1 MNQNSVVHFEVPFD
15 DKERAMK
22 FYAEVFGWQMQDM
35 PEMQYV
41 IARTTE
47 TDDKQMIKNPGAI
60 NGGMYKRGGGS
71 SVHPVLV
78 LDVPSIDNHI
88 PKVTEAG
95 GSVVKEKVSVGG
107 MGFYA
112 QVKDTEGNI
121 IGLWETVPQKS

>member
-47 TDDKQMIKNPGAI
+47 THDTQMIKNPGAI

-71 SVHPVLV
+71 SAHPVWAKPAACRTTSSSPTLAATSTAKASRSKT
-78 LDVPSIDNHI
+78 DS
-88 PKVTEAG
+88 AC
-95 GSVVKEKVSVGG
+95 
-107 MGFYA
+107 
-112 QVKDTEGNI
+112 
-121 IGLWETVPQKS
+121 